1 MLDLKDKIAIVSGC
15 GSIGDGFGNGRA
27 IATLLARQGAKVLE
41 LILTRKQATIR
52 PIL

>member
-27 IATLLARQGAKVLE
+27 IATLLARQGAKVIGTDLNE
-41 LILTRKQATIR
+41 EAGHNTSK
-52 PIL
+52 

>member
-27 IATLLARQGAKVLE
+27 IATLLARQGATLS
-41 LILTRKQATIR
+41 LIHI
-52 PIL
+52 

>member
-27 IATLLARQGAKVLE
+27 IE
-41 LILTRKQATIR
+41 LF
-52 PIL
+52 